1 MHLEEV
7 PKYRDT
13 IVESICKCDKIIDL
27 IRPSELPD
35 MTASEMVDKYIFP
48 YDRIINKTSEVG
60 VYICFDIVVPI
71 VINRAFDDF
80 RIVVRVI
87 AHDRRMRTP
96 KGLVTDLICAE
107 IDRLINGSNGFGVGR
122 VEFKTWDSFNP
133 AEGFYGRTLTY
144 RTVDFN
150 RE

>member
-13 IVESICKCDKIIDL
+13 IVESICKCSEIINL

-35 MTASEMVDKYIFP
+35 LSVSDMVDRFIFP
-48 YDRIINKTSEVG
+48 YDRIIEKTSEVG
-60 VYICFDIVVPI
+60 VYICFDIVVPR
-71 VINRAFDDF
+71 VINHAFDDF
-80 RIVVRVI
+80 RIVIRVI
-87 AHDRRMRTP
+87 AHNRRMRTP
-96 KGLVTDLICAE
+96 KGLVTDLICSE
-107 IDRLINGSNGFGVGR
+107 IDKIINGSNGFGIGK
-122 VEFKTWDSFNP
+122 VEFKNWEPFNP
-133 AEGFYGRTLTY
+133 AEGFYGRTLIY

>member
-13 IVESICKCDKIIDL
+13 ITEAICKCSKITDL
-27 IRPSELPD
+27 IRPKDMPD
-35 MTASEMVDKYIFP
+35 MAVSDMVDKYIFP
-48 YDRIINKTSEVG
+48 YDRIIDKATEVG
-60 VYICFDIVVPI
+60 IYICFDVVVPR
-71 VINRAFDDF
+71 VIDRAFDDF
-80 RIVVRVI
+80 RIIVRVI
-87 AHDRRMRTP
+87 AHNRRMRTP
-96 KGLVTDLICAE
+96 QGLVTDIISSE
-107 IDRLINGSNGFGVGR
+107 IDKLVNGSNGFGVGR
-122 VEFKTWDSFNP
+122 VEFKSWDAFSP